1 MSEKKGLFKF
11 LHVDKIIDGF
21 AHLVETRIAIAKLEL
36 KEEVARI
43 VKSVTAV
50 LMIVAFLM
58 IALLF
63 LSAGL
68 AFWLNLVLNSV
79 FLGFIVVGAIY
90 IVVAVIMH
98 YNKKALPIK
107 RFVQKLMNQPDED
120 EDE

>member
-11 LHVDKIIDGF
+11 LHVDKIIDSLT
-21 AHLVETRIAIAKLEL
+21 HLVETRIAIAKLEL

-50 LMIVAFLM
+50 LMVVAFLM

-68 AFWLNLVLNSV
+68 AFWFNLVLNSV

-90 IVVAVIMH
+90 IVVAVVMY